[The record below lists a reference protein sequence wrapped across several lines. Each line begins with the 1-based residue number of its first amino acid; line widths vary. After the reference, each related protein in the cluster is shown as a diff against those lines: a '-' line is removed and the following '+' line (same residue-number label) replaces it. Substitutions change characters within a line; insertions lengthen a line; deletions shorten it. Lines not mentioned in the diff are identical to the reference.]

1 MNALCNVITAC
12 AHCSLYFPFSSSFLF
27 SFPSPVFLSPSTLSF
42 LLTFPRMRQ
51 VQQELFV
58 NFAVQLFLEG
68 QETELGRT
76 TQQLGALY
84 LADEKCSLME
94 ECLRTF
100 TEAIQEEP
108 TWSCESHGWHRECY
122 QHLHHTHNTHIH
134 TPHTSTHHTHPHT
147 THTAWTDMEQVV
159 NCLEDHLFAHVYDHV
174 FHPNGDS
181 DMMRDQ

>member
-1 MNALCNVITAC
+1 M
-12 AHCSLYFPFSSSFLF
+12 
-27 SFPSPVFLSPSTLSF
+27 
-42 LLTFPRMRQ
+42 
-51 VQQELFV
+51 QQELFV

-108 TWSCESHGWHRECY
+108 TWSCASHGWHRECY
-122 QHLHHTHNTHIH
+122 HHLHHTHNTHILS
-134 TPHTSTHHTHPHT
+134 P
-147 THTAWTDMEQVV
+147 HTAWTDMEQVV